1 MTGSLS
7 GKSIIVTGAGGGIGR
22 AASVVLANA
31 GANVVVTD
39 IAEENG
45 RATVDAIRSN
55 GANAIFF
62 RADLAVEQDVQAL
75 VERAVST
82 YGRLDGAFNNAG
94 LEQCAGAWRLRCAFS
109 LARLAAAMPSAYQ
122 TEFIE
127 LCVRL
132 GVLKFGEF
140 KLKSGRDSP
149 YFFNAGLFSTGA
161 AIAAVGRAYSDALV
175 ASDLTFDML
184 FGPAYKGIPLVTA
197 AAAALAERH
206 GLDLPFAFNRKESKD
221 HGEGGKIVGSPLGGR
236 VLIVDDVITA
246 GTAIRESID
255 IIRAAGAHP
264 AGVLLALDR
273 QERGAVSPLSA
284 VQEVREQFGIPVLA
298 VISLADLVQH
308 MGVQGRTAEV
318 AAMQSYR
325 DRYGLT
331 D

>member
-1 MTGSLS
+1 MT
-7 GKSIIVTGAGGGIGR
+7 
-22 AASVVLANA
+22 
-31 GANVVVTD
+31 
-39 IAEENG
+39 
-45 RATVDAIRSN
+45 
-55 GANAIFF
+55 
-62 RADLAVEQDVQAL
+62 
-75 VERAVST
+75 
-82 YGRLDGAFNNAG
+82 
-94 LEQCAGAWRLRCAFS
+94 
-109 LARLAAAMPSAYQ
+109 PAYQ
-122 TEFIE
+122 SEFID

-132 GVLKFGEF
+132 GVLNFGTF
-140 KLKSGRDSP
+140 KLKSGRESP

-206 GLDLPFAFNRKESKD
+206 GLNLPFAFNRKESKD
-221 HGEGGKIVGSPLGGR
+221 HGEGGVIVGTPLKGR

-246 GTAIRESID
+246 GTAVRESID
-255 IIRAAGAHP
+255 LIRSAGAHP

-284 VQEVREQFGIPVLA
+284 VQEGREQFGIPVIA
-298 VISLADLVQH
+298 VVSLSDLIHHMQRLGRAADLSS
-308 MGVQGRTAEV
+308 
-318 AAMQSYR
+318 MQSYR